1 MDLAPGVLLVAE
13 PALLDP
19 NFRRTVLLLCDHN
32 DEGSFGLILNKPT
45 GLRLS
50 EVVAEPLGIDA
61 SLYLGGPVQTD
72 TLHYLHP
79 YIEEVD
85 EAVAVIDGVGWGG
98 PFEEIVE
105 RVQLGQLQV
114 DEFRFF
120 VGYSG
125 WGPGQLADEVS
136 EGGWIVLPASAAQV
150 FGGEAA
156 MLWRDVMR
164 GLGGEYA
171 LLSNYPDD
179 PQMN

>member
-19 NFRRTVLLLCDHN
+19 NFRRAVILLCAHN
-32 DEGSFGLILNKPT
+32 DEGSFGLVLNRPT
-45 GLRLS
+45 EHHLG
-50 EVVAEPLGIDA
+50 EVLTEPVGIDA
-61 SLYLGGPVQTD
+61 ALFLGGPVQTD

-79 YIEEVD
+79 YADEVD
-85 EAVAVIDGVGWGG
+85 EAVAVLDGVGWGG
-98 PFEEIVE
+98 PFEEIVG
-105 RVQLGQLQV
+105 RVRLGAL
-114 DEFRFF
+114 DAAGFRFF

-125 WGPGQLADEVS
+125 WGAGQLAEEVE
-136 EGGWIVLPASAAQV
+136 EGGWLVLPGSAADV
-150 FGGEAA
+150 FGGDPTA
-156 MLWRDVMR
+156 LWREVMR